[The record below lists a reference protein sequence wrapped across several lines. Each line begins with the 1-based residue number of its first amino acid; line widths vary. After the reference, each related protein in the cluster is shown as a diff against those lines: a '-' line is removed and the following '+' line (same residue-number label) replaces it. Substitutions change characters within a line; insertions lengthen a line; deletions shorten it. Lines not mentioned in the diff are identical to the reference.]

1 MKSVYV
7 NQLYDSIGSIVTEWY
22 LVKQSSIG
30 LTKTGK
36 QYVKATLSDR
46 SGQIDA
52 RMWDCSVL
60 PCRVDDFV
68 KVQALVEEYNGDAQ
82 LKVIKLRCSAE
93 SDGLVPMEDFF
104 PASKRDRDKMLEE
117 LKDWTMLPISNDY
130 VRDLLIS
137 IVHDPV
143 IRPLLRDA
151 PAAMKNHH
159 AYLGGLLE
167 HILGLCE
174 KASAIAQATD
184 LNGDLL
190 IAGCI
195 LHDIGKIYELSFD
208 RAIRYSTHGQLLG
221 HVAIGM
227 EMVSRKIDTL
237 AGFPPELK
245 MAILHIIA
253 SHHGLVEHGAL
264 RVPHMREAVVFH
276 CLDLM
281 DSRLAMMDAAL
292 EGCTEEFSD
301 YVHPLGANVWRGPAA
316 EYAQAPSEPD
326 LLALPAPM
334 QPMEVG

>member
-1 MKSVYV
+1 MKSVFV
-7 NQLYDSIGSIVTEWY
+7 NQLYDSIGAIVTEWY
-22 LVKQSSIG
+22 LVKRASIG

-36 QYVKATLSDR
+36 RFVKATLSDKT
-46 SGQIDA
+46 GEIEA
-52 RMWDCSVL
+52 RMWDVSVL

-68 KVQALVEEYNGDAQ
+68 KVQGLVEEYNGDAQ
-82 LKVIKLRCSAE
+82 LKVIKLRPSAE
-93 SDGLVPMEDFF
+93 SDGLVPIEDFF
-104 PASKRDRDKMLEE
+104 PASKRDRDRMLEE
-117 LKDWTMLPISNDY
+117 LNDWINLPISSEH
-130 VRDLLIS
+130 VRDLLCG

-167 HILGLCE
+167 HILGLCA
-174 KASAIAQATD
+174 KASAIAQVSG

-190 IAGCI
+190 IAGCV

-208 RAIRYSTHGQLLG
+208 RAIRFSTCGQLLG

-227 EMVSRKIDTL
+227 DLVGRKIDEL
-237 AGFPPELK
+237 VGFPAELK

-292 EGCTEEFSD
+292 DGCTEEFSD
-301 YVHPLGANVWRGPAA
+301 YVYPLGANVWRGPEA
-316 EYAQAPSEPD
+316 EYTQPAESNMEPLAIEAPAQ
-326 LLALPAPM
+326 
-334 QPMEVG
+334 